1 MLFGRRKFIR
11 DFSLATAGF
20 AIAPNLLRGDD
31 DEASKLPE
39 SRKIFKDGGE
49 PVRLGFVGTG
59 LMGGEN
65 MRQFK
70 RLGQLISA
78 YCDVDTKYGFG
89 KARKF
94 AEKGAPYFVD
104 YREMFEKMRGKLDGI
119 VISTPDHSHYAA
131 AICALRHGFPI
142 YLEKPM
148 CHTIWQI
155 RELAKFAK
163 ERNSI
168 TQMGNIVHAGDGIR
182 ICWEWINAGL
192 IGKVRRVVIWTDRPL
207 SKSCNQRPGAYLSW
221 PPSEEVPPELDWD
234 KWQNVESVQGFS
246 SKLHPLNWRRFW
258 KYGTGSLGDIGC
270 HMLDVPI
277 SALELGYPKKV
288 VARSRGVTEISVS
301 LQDNVTYYFEKSSQG
316 VPVTIDWY
324 SGFLKRGADGKYEK
338 DYDQSFLPPL
348 PDQYLA
354 RGKGYEDLS
363 DNGMFIIGD
372 EGVLYSPTMHLFG
385 KPVLL
390 SGKKFNPRDIA
401 ASRPRIRQGDLRLNF
416 VDGIRGDV
424 AKTCSNFEE
433 AKVLT
438 EIVALGNLALQLGEP
453 IVWDI
458 KNMKCVGLERAD
470 ALIKTPMRDGW
481 C

>member
-1 MLFGRRKFIR
+1 MMFGRRKFIR

-39 SRKIFKDGGE
+39 SRKIFKGGGE

-65 MRQFK
+65 MHQFK

-207 SKSCNQRPGAYLSW
+207 SKYCNQRPGAYLSW

-301 LQDNVTYYFEKSSQG
+301 LPTLSDKYAQEYGSNDRTYRYFSKNVVTVCTGNVETVLALMPKQSELLKKGIMVGSDNSWDNQVQFQFEGLNGIKPEMIEDATRNAREAAEKFAKDSDSRLGKIKTASQGTFTISDRDSNTPYIKKVRVVSSVTYY
-316 VPVTIDWY
+316 
-324 SGFLKRGADGKYEK
+324 LK
-338 DYDQSFLPPL
+338 
-348 PDQYLA
+348 
-354 RGKGYEDLS
+354 
-363 DNGMFIIGD
+363 N
-372 EGVLYSPTMHLFG
+372 
-385 KPVLL
+385 
-390 SGKKFNPRDIA
+390 
-401 ASRPRIRQGDLRLNF
+401 
-416 VDGIRGDV
+416 
-424 AKTCSNFEE
+424 
-433 AKVLT
+433 
-438 EIVALGNLALQLGEP
+438 
-453 IVWDI
+453 
-458 KNMKCVGLERAD
+458 
-470 ALIKTPMRDGW
+470 
-481 C
+481 